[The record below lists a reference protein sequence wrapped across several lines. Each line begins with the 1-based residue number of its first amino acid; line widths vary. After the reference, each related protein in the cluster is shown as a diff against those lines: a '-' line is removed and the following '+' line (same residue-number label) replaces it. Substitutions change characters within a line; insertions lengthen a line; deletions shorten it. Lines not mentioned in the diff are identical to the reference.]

1 MYIQNKECENIE
13 RESRVDFIFLPL
25 HVATNLSVGEK
36 KLRFKFSGE
45 LHIYIHFN

>member
-25 HVATNLSVGEK
+25 HVATNLSIGGK
-36 KLRFKFSGE
+36 KWRFKFSGE
-45 LHIYIHFN
+45 NLTYIYT